1 MADKFHIT
9 RHFFCAHI
17 PSEEIQGISTRRVR
31 QAREN
36 EVGDPGGMV
45 VLGPIP
51 AKHSGNVVVRLDDD
65 PAPAPRPL
73 AQPRPVLELPDVLG
87 LAARPLARAPVDPA
101 LVPDWAVRAT
111 SSRKAQLDPV
121 IAFLARAPR
130 MELFQRAPLVGRTP
144 FLPVVRD
151 ASQPFG
157 GRGIDDD
164 FGLRS
169 GDCRI
174 VRVLRPPCGGVDC
187 ECAKAA
193 FKSRD
198 GCWS

>member
-1 MADKFHIT
+1 MVDGLIIT

-45 VLGPIP
+45 VFSPVP
-51 AKHSGNVVVRLDDD
+51 AKYGGHVVVRLDDD

-73 AQPRPVLELPDVLG
+73 AHPRPVLELRDVLG

-111 SSRKAQLDPV
+111 SSGKAQLDPV

-130 MELFQRAPLVGRTP
+130 VELFQRAPLVGRIP

-157 GRGIDDD
+157 GCGVDDD
-164 FGLRS
+164 FGLGS
-169 GDCRI
+169 GDCR
-174 VRVLRPPCGGVDC
+174 VVD
-187 ECAKAA
+187 
-193 FKSRD
+193 
-198 GCWS
+198 W